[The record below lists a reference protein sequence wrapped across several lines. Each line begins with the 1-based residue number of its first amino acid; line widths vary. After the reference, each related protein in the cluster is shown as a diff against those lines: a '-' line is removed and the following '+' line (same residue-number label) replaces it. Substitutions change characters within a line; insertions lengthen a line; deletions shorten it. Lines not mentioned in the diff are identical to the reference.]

1 MMDGSKMLKIIDTH
15 AHLDEMENLDQTIVQ
30 AKAAGL
36 EAIIAMGQDVK
47 SNARTLEIAVH
58 YPGFVY
64 PALGLHPWNIRETEI
79 EANLDFIKANIG
91 KAVALGEVGLDYH
104 KRVREG
110 ADKDLQKRVLRD
122 LLKIAKDN
130 NKPVCIHSRYAWRD
144 AFDLVR
150 EAGLEKAVFHW
161 YTGTSSVL
169 RDIISS
175 GYYISVTPAI
185 SYHEEHRR
193 AVKETP
199 LGQLLLETD
208 SPVTYA
214 RGREG
219 EFKATPADALQSLK
233 GAAELKGISETALAE
248 ITTANAKR
256 LFGIR

>member
-1 MMDGSKMLKIIDTH
+1 MNMIIDTH
-15 AHLDEMENLDQTIVQ
+15 AHLDEIENLEQTVAQ

-36 EAIIAMGQDVK
+36 TAIVAMGQDVK
-47 SNARTLEIAVH
+47 SNVRTLEIATL

-64 PALGLHPWNIRETEI
+64 PALGFHPWNIRESEVD
-79 EANLDFIKANIG
+79 ANLDFIKANIG
-91 KAVALGEVGLDYH
+91 KAAAVGEVGLDYH

-110 ADKDLQKRVLRD
+110 ADKDLQKRVLQE

-130 NKPVCIHSRYAWRD
+130 EKPVCMHTRYAWRD

-150 EAGLEKAVFHW
+150 EAGVEKAVFHW

-185 SYHEEHRR
+185 YYHEEHRR

-199 LGQLLLETD
+199 LQQLLLETD

-219 EFKATPADALQSLK
+219 EFKASPADALRSLK
-233 GAAELKGISETALAE
+233 GSAELRGLSEAELAE
-248 ITTANAKR
+248 ITTQNAKR
-256 LFGIR
+256 LFGIQTM

>member
-1 MMDGSKMLKIIDTH
+1 MNMIIDTH
-15 AHLDEMENLDQTIVQ
+15 AHLDEMENLEQTVAQ
-30 AKAAGL
+30 AKVAGL
-36 EAIIAMGQDVK
+36 EAIIAVGQDVK
-47 SNARTLEIAVH
+47 SNARTLEIAAL

-64 PALGLHPWNIRETEI
+64 PAIGFHPWNIREAEV
-79 EANLDFIKANIG
+79 EANLDFIKENIG

-110 ADKDLQKRVLRD
+110 ADKDLQKRVLRE
-122 LLKIAKDN
+122 LLKISKDN
-130 NKPVCIHSRYAWRD
+130 GKPVFIHSRYAWRD

-175 GYYISVTPAI
+175 GYYISVTPAV

-199 LGQLLLETD
+199 LEQLLLETD

-219 EFKATPADALQSLK
+219 EFKASPADALRSLK
-233 GAAELKGISETALAE
+233 GAALLKGISEAELAE
-248 ITTANAKR
+248 ITTKNANR
-256 LFGIR
+256 LFGVK

>member
-1 MMDGSKMLKIIDTH
+1 MNIIIDTH
-15 AHLDEMENLDQTIVQ
+15 AHLEEMENLEQTVTQ

-36 EAIIAMGQDVK
+36 EAIVAMGQDVK
-47 SNARTLEIAVH
+47 SNTRTLEIAAQH
-58 YPGFVY
+58 PGFVC
-64 PALGLHPWNIRETEI
+64 PALGIHPWNIREAEVDT
-79 EANLDFIKANIG
+79 NLDFIRANIG
-91 KAVALGEVGLDYH
+91 KAVAVGEVGLDYH
-104 KRVREG
+104 KKVREV
-110 ADKDLQKRVLRD
+110 ADKDLQKRILRD
-122 LLKIAKDN
+122 LLKIAKEN

-169 RDIISS
+169 RDIIAG
-175 GYYISVTPAI
+175 GYYISITPAV

-199 LGQLLLETD
+199 LQQLLLETD

-219 EFKATPADALQSLK
+219 EFIAAPADALRSLK
-233 GAAELKGISETALAE
+233 GAAELKGISEAELAE
-248 ITTANAKR
+248 ITTQNAKR
-256 LFGIR
+256 LFRII

>member
-1 MMDGSKMLKIIDTH
+1 MNMIIDTH
-15 AHLDEMENLDQTIVQ
+15 AHLDEMENLEQTVTQ

-36 EAIIAMGQDVK
+36 EAIIAVGQDVK
-47 SNARTLEIAVH
+47 SNVRTLEIAAL

-64 PALGLHPWNIRETEI
+64 PALGFHPWNIREAEV
-79 EANLDFIKANIG
+79 EANLDFIKENIT
-91 KAVALGEVGLDYH
+91 KAVVVGEVGLDYH

-110 ADKDLQKRVLRD
+110 ADKDLQKRVLRE

-130 NKPVCIHSRYAWRD
+130 GKPVCIHSRYAWRD
-144 AFDLVR
+144 TFDLVR

-169 RDIISS
+169 RDIISN
-175 GYYISVTPAI
+175 GYYISVTPAV

-199 LGQLLLETD
+199 LQQLLLETD

-214 RGREG
+214 RGRDG
-219 EFKATPADALQSLK
+219 EFKASPADALRSLK
-233 GAAELKGISETALAE
+233 GAAELRGLSEAELAE
-248 ITTANAKR
+248 ITTQNAKR
-256 LFGIR
+256 LFGI